1 MNLRNHIIAMNIFLT
16 SGHCVKAFTFEAVCR
31 VKALCCTIYG
41 ITKAVGSHSRS
52 GGKMDKILEKIK
64 YLSLQHDKISPEVI
78 REKDIKLGL
87 RNPDGTGVVVGI
99 TTKGRVVGYDIVVDE
114 QDPSIKKVVPADGK
128 LYYCGYEI
136 SDIINNHEDH
146 RTFGFE
152 EVVYLLLT
160 GILPDAADLEKF
172 SSELHKRSRL
182 SNIERRIL
190 INEAENYNQMYAL
203 HSVISH
209 LSRCDNDPDTTDISR
224 VSEQCINIIAK
235 APVFVANNFNVSKYT
250 KGDDLK
256 IVRSRDNLSMAEN
269 FLYML
274 NGKMPDREEAQIFDA
289 CLIMHAEH
297 GGGNNSTFTVRTVSS
312 SGANTYMALAAG
324 VASLS
329 GQFHGGANE
338 SVMFMMK
345 QCQKEVKDWSSEK
358 QVRSYLTKV
367 LDKKMSDGSGKIYGM
382 GHAVYTISDPRT
394 KILKRYAERLATK
407 YGKEEL
413 FNLFQVVEKV
423 GPQLIEERKGN
434 KVCVNV
440 DFYSGFVYKLMGI
453 PESIFTPIFAM
464 ARTAGW
470 SAHRIEQ
477 IIQGKIIRPAYISP
491 DYKILQYKN
500 ISER

>member
-1 MNLRNHIIAMNIFLT
+1 
-16 SGHCVKAFTFEAVCR
+16 
-31 VKALCCTIYG
+31 
-41 ITKAVGSHSRS
+41 
-52 GGKMDKILEKIK
+52 MDKILEKIK
-64 YLSLQHDKISPEVI
+64 HLSLQHDKVSPEVI

-87 RNPDGTGVVVGI
+87 RNPDGTGVIVGI
-99 TTKGRVVGYDIVVDE
+99 TTKGRVIGYEIELDKN
-114 QDPSIKKVVPADGK
+114 DPKIKTVVPVEGK
-128 LYYCGYEI
+128 LYYCGYNV
-136 SDIINNHEDH
+136 SDIVESHEKN

-160 GILPDAADLEKF
+160 GVLPDKADLDKF
-172 SSELHKRSRL
+172 SSELHKRSKL
-182 SNIERRIL
+182 SNIERGI
-190 INEAENYNQMYAL
+190 IIDEVENSNQMYAL

-209 LSRCDNDPDTTDISR
+209 LSRCDKNPDTLDISK

-235 APVFVANNFNVSKYT
+235 APVFVANNYNVFKFK
-250 KGDDLK
+250 KGDDLR
-256 IVRSRDNLSMAEN
+256 IARSKENLSIAEN

-274 NGKMPDREEAQIFDA
+274 KGEMPDRDEALIFDA

-338 SVMFMMK
+338 SVMYMMK
-345 QCQKEVKDWSSEK
+345 QCQKEVKDWTNEK
-358 QVRSYLTKV
+358 MIRQFLTKV
-367 LDKKMSDGSGKIYGM
+367 LDGKAADGSGKIYGM

-394 KILKRYAERLATK
+394 KILKRFAQNLAEK
-407 YGKEEL
+407 YGKQEL
-413 FNLFQVVEKV
+413 FNLFQTVEKI
-423 GPQLIEERKGN
+423 GPQLVEERKGN
-434 KVCVNV
+434 RVCVNV
-440 DFYSGFVYKLMGI
+440 DFYSGLVYKLMGI
-453 PESIFTPIFAM
+453 PDALFTPIFAM

-491 DYKILQYKN
+491 DYKILDYMD
-500 ISER
+500 IAER